1 MSDRSPPVARL
12 ARRTT
17 CAALAEAA
25 QAYALGEVPIGA
37 VLVDEVGEIV
47 ARGHNLRERDHDAT
61 AHAEMIA
68 IRAACERLG
77 RWRLSGLTL
86 YVTIEPCPMCAG
98 AIVMSRV
105 DRVVYGGTDYKA
117 GACESLF
124 NIPGHP
130 ALNHHPEVTAGV
142 LAEECAGIMKRFFRE
157 RRARKKAAQK
167 NIDKSTCHD

>member
-1 MSDRSPPVARL
+1 MKQEDAFYMR
-12 ARRTT
+12 
-17 CAALAEAA
+17 AALAEAA

-37 VLVDEVGEIV
+37 VLVNETGEIV